1 MLVLTEEKGPITT
14 IIINRPEVRNAVD
27 RDTALALAEAFR
39 TFENDKKARVAVLT
53 GTGGFFCAGADLKG
67 FSEGRGNRLSPGGD
81 GPMGPSRMHF
91 SKPVIAAV
99 SGHAVA
105 GGLELAL
112 LCDLRVME
120 EDAVFGVFCRRWGV
134 PLIDGGTVRL
144 PRLIGMSR
152 ALDLILTGRP
162 VNAEEALA
170 MGLANRVVGKG
181 DARKA
186 AEELAVQIAGSP
198 WNCVLS
204 DRKSAYEGAS
214 LPFDQAMAH
223 EFELGLATVESGE
236 TLQGASRFAGGAGRH
251 GKFE

>member
-1 MLVLTEEKGPITT
+1 MTRTPVL
-14 IIINRPEVRNAVD
+14 
-27 RDTALALAEAFR
+27 L
-39 TFENDKKARVAVLT
+39 
-53 GTGGFFCAGADLKG
+53 
-67 FSEGRGNRLSPGGD
+67 
-81 GPMGPSRMHF
+81 
-91 SKPVIAAV
+91 
-99 SGHAVA
+99 
-105 GGLELAL
+105 
-112 LCDLRVME
+112 
-120 EDAVFGVFCRRWGV
+120 
-134 PLIDGGTVRL
+134 
-144 PRLIGMSR
+144 RLIGMSR

-162 VNAEEALA
+162 VHADEALA

-186 AEELAVQIAGSP
+186 AEELAAQIAGFP

-251 GKFE
+251 GKFK